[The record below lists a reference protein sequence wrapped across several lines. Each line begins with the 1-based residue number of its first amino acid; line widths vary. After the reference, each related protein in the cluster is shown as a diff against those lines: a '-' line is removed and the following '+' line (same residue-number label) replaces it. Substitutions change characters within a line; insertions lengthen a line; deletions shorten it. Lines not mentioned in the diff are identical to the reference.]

1 MDGTLGGG
9 GHSAAILE
17 RLGPQG
23 RLYGIDRD
31 PQALQAAAARI
42 QDRRFTPIR
51 GNFHQAKA
59 LLAQHGV
66 ASLDGALLDLGV
78 SSHQLDARER
88 GFSYHDDA
96 PLDMRMDPDQPF
108 SARDL
113 VNQWSQADIARVPA
127 GLRGRKMAAQIA
139 RVLCDRRQSHPI
151 QTTAQLVDIVD
162 AAIPK
167 KVRARD
173 GSHPARR
180 TFQAL
185 RIAVNDELAPLEQA
199 LRDLAEL
206 LVPGGRLCV
215 IAFHSLEDRVVKNTF
230 AAWRTPVP
238 AQKFAGMRVRQN
250 AHRPP
255 DHPKA
260 HHRHTPGAGGK
271 PPGPQ
276 RHPAGA
282 GEFGGRPCPSLRPAT
297 AACPCPPSF
306 PTPPTARCAPPALRK
321 WKTPGS
327 RAW

>member
-1 MDGTLGGG
+1 MEFYHRPVLLEECLEGLALRPQGIYLDGTLGGG

-113 VNQWSQADIARVPA
+113 VNQWSQEDIARV
-127 GLRGRKMAAQIA
+127 LRDYGEEKWAAQIA

-230 AAWRTPVP
+230 RSLADPCTCPKNLPVCVC
-238 AQKFAGMRVRQN
+238 G
-250 AHRPP
+250 
-255 DHPKA
+255 
-260 HHRHTPGAGGK
+260 
-271 PPGPQ
+271 
-276 RHPAGA
+276 
-282 GEFGGRPCPSLRPAT
+282 
-297 AACPCPPSF
+297 
-306 PTPPTARCAPPALRK
+306 
-321 WKTPGS
+321 KTPTVRLITRKPITATPQELAENP
-327 RAW
+327 RARSATLRVLKKLEAGHAHP

>member
-1 MDGTLGGG
+1 MEFYHRPVLLEECLEGLALRPQGIYLDGTLGGG

-113 VNQWSQADIARVPA
+113 VNQWSQEDIARV
-127 GLRGRKMAAQIA
+127 LRDYGEEKWAAQIA

-230 AAWRTPVP
+230 RSLADPCTCPKNLPVCVC
-238 AQKFAGMRVRQN
+238 G
-250 AHRPP
+250 
-255 DHPKA
+255 
-260 HHRHTPGAGGK
+260 
-271 PPGPQ
+271 
-276 RHPAGA
+276 
-282 GEFGGRPCPSLRPAT
+282 
-297 AACPCPPSF
+297 
-306 PTPPTARCAPPALRK
+306 
-321 WKTPGS
+321 KTPTVRIITLKPITATPQELAENP
-327 RAW
+327 RARSATLRVLELSLIHI